1 VTAPTEIWFYHLQT
15 EPLARVL
22 PALVE
27 KSLARG
33 WKAVIQ
39 AVTEERLGALDE
51 LLWTYSDESFLAHG
65 TARDGD
71 PQMQP
76 VYLTTG
82 TDNPNGAAIRLC
94 VEGAEAAAALASA
107 DTAYER
113 LILLFDGND
122 PDQLDNARS
131 QWKAL
136 KGQGRPVA
144 YWQQNGPGRWER
156 KA

>member
-1 VTAPTEIWFYHLQT
+1 MAPTEIWFYHLQG

-22 PALVE
+22 PTLVE

-39 AVTEERLGALDE
+39 AVTEERIGALDE

-65 TARDGD
+65 TAREGD

-82 TDNPNGAAIRLC
+82 TDNPNGAAIRFC
-94 VEGAEAAAALASA
+94 VEGAEVAAALAAS
-107 DTAYER
+107 DPAYER
-113 LILLFDGND
+113 LIVLFDGND
-122 PDQLDNARS
+122 PDQLDGARA
-131 QWKAL
+131 QWKLL
-136 KGQGRPVA
+136 KGQGCQLA
-144 YWQQNGPGRWER
+144 YWQQSAAGRWER

>member
-1 VTAPTEIWFYHLQT
+1 MPTEVWFYHLQG

-22 PALVE
+22 PSLVE

-39 AVTEERLGALDE
+39 AVSDERVGALDE

-71 PQMQP
+71 PQVQP

-82 TDNPNGAAIRLC
+82 TDNPNDAAIRFC
-94 VEGAEAAAALASA
+94 VEGADTAAALAAA
-107 DTAYER
+107 DPAYAR
-113 LILLFDGND
+113 LIVLFDGED
-122 PDQLDNARS
+122 PDQLDGARA
-131 QWKAL
+131 QWKDL
-136 KGQGRPVA
+136 KGQGHQLA
-144 YWQQNGPGRWER
+144 YWQQSAPGRWER

>member
-1 VTAPTEIWFYHLQT
+1 MTAPAEIWFYHLQG

-22 PALVE
+22 PSLVE

-39 AVTEERLGALDE
+39 AVTDERVGALDE

-71 PQMQP
+71 ARMQP

-82 TDNPNGAAIRLC
+82 TDNPNGAAIRFC
-94 VEGAEAAAALASA
+94 VEGADVASA
-107 DTAYER
+107 LGTPDSAYER
-113 LILLFDGND
+113 LILLFDGDD
-122 PDQLDNARS
+122 PDQLDGARA
-131 QWKAL
+131 QWKLL
-136 KGQGRPVA
+136 KAQGHQLA
-144 YWQQNGPGRWER
+144 YWQQSGPGRWER